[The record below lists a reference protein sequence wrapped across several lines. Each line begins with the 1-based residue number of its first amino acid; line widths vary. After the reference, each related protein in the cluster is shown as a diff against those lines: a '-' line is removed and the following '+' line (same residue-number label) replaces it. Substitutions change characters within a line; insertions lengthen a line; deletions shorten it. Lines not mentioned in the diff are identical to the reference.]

1 MDGVTEMV
9 PRDSLGRAERCACEL
24 FGIISASYLMGDV
37 DEKVYALACDS
48 VQAAGLDGLDTR
60 GRDAR

>member
-1 MDGVTEMV
+1 MDGATEMV

-37 DEKVYALACDS
+37 DEMVYAMACDS
-48 VQAAGLDGLDTR
+48 VQAAGLDGLELDR
-60 GRDAR
+60 RDAR